1 MPEKSEN
8 SEEKDIHIDGI
19 FVILI
24 CATLIIIYIISGEY
38 ALRLETLRGE
48 FALRH

>member
-1 MPEKSEN
+1 MPEKSEK
-8 SEEKDIHIDGI
+8 EEKDIHIDGI